1 MSRAIRSA
9 LGIARRYGKKYADGG
24 SIRDVMFDPTPMT
37 RKTPNQRVREGHQEF
52 ESGYVRGWDWND
64 GPDYPVGIKN
74 MRGQDLQLRRAADG
88 GAQRTAGFPEKP
100 EGYEFYGPE
109 DNPVDTAPVA
119 STEGV
124 PSYDPAQAPPPPSKP
139 VVMEPDLQS
148 LQTGQQDVPEGYAVN
163 DAGEVFN
170 KQTGEVIQQTR
181 RPNVLPLTKTP
192 EGQPE
197 FAMPK
202 MLDIAGNLGGGWSVP
217 VAGAEKILGAGMALP
232 KAKAAAQVPPKAG
245 EVGRTWFDLPPQA
258 VAEATPA
265 APSKGTNPGGVFT
278 GFADG
283 IDRYVKQAK
292 SLDNAKNEVLASKL
306 YELAGVPV
314 AKTELTQIGGKPA
327 VASHMVDGKQ
337 LSEFDP
343 WTYEHI
349 KNLDEHMAAD
359 AWLGNG
365 DVIGAGVENPKGN
378 ILVKPGQGTY
388 DATRID
394 FGGALRYS
402 GLGKPKPFDKDVEPW
417 LKGLKDEYKN
427 PTAAEAFH
435 GHVISPENATAQRI
449 ASISDD
455 QIERLVYQYGPT
467 DMLAKSK
474 LVNALVAR
482 RDGIAKAY
490 GIKASGTKSYDVQ
503 KLANDPDLI
512 SGAKANIIKPEF
524 KSLEQ
529 EMDELLKE
537 NMKLKKQKLAEP
549 DIGWN
554 PKPEAE
560 INIPAVMKLNKLSKP
575 NELVYA
581 VKNQSSLA
589 AITNKKVTGKQANKI
604 IEHFTNAN
612 AKQIAQTL
620 IELDPAQQAN
630 VKTWMSPK
638 TVQAVD
644 KFLEDTPKLMADS
657 LLNKHGD
664 DTEQLA
670 KALYDI
676 AQYKQPELADDIYK
690 KLPLALHDDVNADLS
705 SYIRNKQYDPW
716 DPAKYKTADEQAEY
730 EAKQAM
736 QASHEAALASGQP
749 GGDFQYTGKKVKPT
763 GALPDSAFQEI
774 KNWVDWKP
782 KEKYAKPPYL
792 HNITPEEAKKRG
804 FNPNFAMYRGEKYH
818 HGATQENPYPKEFPE
833 AKSIKEPEYTPER
846 AIFMADLA
854 HVAGAYSPM
863 VGDYIMRA
871 SKAAEVDWKAINGYR
886 SYSNETMHRIIEE
899 GHKRGYDVLAIHG
912 MSDMGSSH
920 HTQYAILNTAGLR
933 STRAKFDPKQL
944 HLRFPHAGLVGGGL
958 FAYGTLRGQ
967 TDESKMASGGRL
979 TIIRKMARKYGGSY
993 ATR

>member
-1 MSRAIRSA
+1 MSRAIKSA
-9 LGIARRYGKKYADGG
+9 LGIVRRYGKKYADGG
-24 SIRDVMFDPTPMT
+24 GIRDVIFDPTPMN
-37 RKTPNQRVREGHQEF
+37 RKTPHQRVMEGHQEF
-52 ESGYVRGWDWND
+52 EPGYVRGWDWND

-88 GAQRTAGFPEKP
+88 GEID
-100 EGYEFYGPE
+100 PE
-109 DNPVDTAPVA
+109 DESQAFAERSPVEPKSAMPEVGM
-119 STEGV
+119 EGM
-124 PSYDPAQAPPPPSKP
+124 PAYDPSQAPPPPSKP
-139 VVMEPDLQS
+139 VMMEPDLQS
-148 LQTGQQDVPEGYAVN
+148 LQMGQRDVPEGYAVN
-163 DAGEVFN
+163 DAGELFN
-170 KQTGEVIQQTR
+170 KQTGEVLKQTP
-181 RPNVLPLTKTP
+181 RPNVLPITTTP
-192 EGQPE
+192 EGHPE

-217 VAGAEKILGAGMALP
+217 VSGAEKILGAGMAVP
-232 KAKAAAQVPPKAG
+232 KAKITPPPIPPKAG
-245 EVGRTWFDLPPQA
+245 EVGRTWFDLPPYEMD
-258 VAEATPA
+258 VAHPIGNA
-265 APSKGTNPGGVFT
+265 KGTSPGGVFT
-278 GFADG
+278 GFTDG

-292 SLDNAKNEVLASKL
+292 SLDHAKNEVLAAKL

-314 AKTELTQIGGKPA
+314 AKTELTQLGGKPA
-327 VASHMVDGKQ
+327 VASHMLDGKQ
-337 LSEFDP
+337 LSELDP
-343 WTYEHI
+343 WEYEHI
-349 KNLDEHMAAD
+349 RNLDEHMAAD
-359 AWLGNG
+359 AWLANG
-365 DVIGAGVENPKGN
+365 DVIGAGMENPKGN
-378 ILVKPGQGTY
+378 ILVTHGKAP

-394 FGGALRYS
+394 FGGAIRYS

-449 ASISDD
+449 ASIPDD

-467 DMLAKSK
+467 DMMAKSK
-474 LVNALVAR
+474 LVNTLIAR
-482 RDGIAKAY
+482 RDGITKAY
-490 GIKASGTKSYDVQ
+490 GIDTHPHIGPEDIVPGFGNKV
-503 KLANDPDLI
+503 
-512 SGAKANIIKPEF
+512 IKPEF

-549 DIGWN
+549 DVGWN

-581 VKNQSSLA
+581 VKNQPSTDA
-589 AITNKKVTGKQANKI
+589 VVNKKVTAKQANKI

-630 VKTWMSPK
+630 AKTWMSPK

-644 KFLEDTPKLMADS
+644 KFLEDTPKLMADIMIG
-657 LLNKHGD
+657 KYGD
-664 DTEQLA
+664 DTEKLA
-670 KALYDI
+670 KALYEM
-676 AQYKQPELADDIYK
+676 ELYGKTPGLTDDIYK
-690 KLPLALHDDVNADLS
+690 KLPLNLHDDVNEDIKTL
-705 SYIRNKQYDPW
+705 IRNKKYDPW
-716 DPAKYKTADEQAEY
+716 NQKEYKSFADEQAEY

-749 GGDFQYTGKKVKPT
+749 GGEFQYTGKKVKPT

-792 HNITPEEAKKRG
+792 HNITAEEAKKRG

-818 HGATQENPYPKEFPE
+818 HGATQNDPYPKEFPE
-833 AKSIKEPEYTPER
+833 AKTIGSADYHPER

-871 SKAAEVDWKAINGYR
+871 GKAAEVDWKAINGYK
-886 SYSNETMHRIIEE
+886 SYSNETMHRLIEE
-899 GHKRGYDVLAIHG
+899 GHKRGYDLLAIHG
-912 MSDMGSSH
+912 MSDMGSAN
-920 HTQYAILNTAGLR
+920 HTQYAILNTTGLR

-967 TDESKMASGGRL
+967 SDESKMASGGRL
-979 TIIRKMARKYGGSY
+979 TIVRKMARKYGDKH
-993 ATR
+993 AT